1 MLPLAVCSI
10 LVVMITLERMFVLR
24 KQRLVPYIDYT
35 SWRNWFVD
43 GIDIDHSPE
52 KRKLSIL
59 SNILS
64 SLIKGFPMQS
74 DKLNERIGDL
84 SRKEKYR
91 LERGMVF
98 LDTIAGVA
106 PLFGLLGTA
115 LGMVEVF
122 SKLSAVGEAKM
133 EALSS
138 GISEAL
144 FTTVAGLFI
153 GIPALVSNN
162 LLSRQIDGILMT
174 AEEYINLIVDEF
186 DSQITGSDTTRQAS

>member
-24 KQRLVPYIDYT
+24 KQRLVPYTDYT

-43 GIDIDHSPE
+43 GIDIDHKPK

-122 SKLSAVGEAKM
+122 SKLSAVGEVKM